1 MPEKP
6 LFQHH
11 VIHGRRGEGPT
22 LLVIAGVHGDEFEG
36 PAACRRLIAETDP
49 DALSGNLH
57 IIPMANESACRCRA
71 RCGSDGLDLARTFP
85 GRADG
90 SITER
95 VAHALSGI
103 IREASAFID
112 LHSGGT
118 IMEVAPLS
126 GYMLVQDAG
135 VLERQRD
142 LAKAFGLP
150 LAWGTSASLDGRS
163 MSEARDAG
171 IPAIYAEYLGGARC
185 SEEGVAAYVE
195 GCRRVMAFLG
205 MIDSMPPAPLV
216 PQCVEDTSPGSGHM
230 QICHPSPMEGIF
242 VPAVQL
248 GEELRRGQPLGVV
261 VDYLG
266 IEQRPIPAER
276 DGRVI
281 VLRTYPRVDAG
292 ESVGVIL

>member
-57 IIPMANESACRCRA
+57 VIPMANESACRCRA

-103 IREASAFID
+103 IRAQLARPDQQVVGFDTYNQLFTMHGTVMVYLFAVPFAFAV
-112 LHSGGT
+112 GN
-118 IMEVAPLS
+118 
-126 GYMLVQDAG
+126 Y
-135 VLERQRD
+135 
-142 LAKAFGLP
+142 
-150 LAWGTSASLDGRS
+150 
-163 MSEARDAG
+163 
-171 IPAIYAEYLGGARC
+171 
-185 SEEGVAAYVE
+185 
-195 GCRRVMAFLG
+195 
-205 MIDSMPPAPLV
+205 LV
-216 PQCVEDTSPGSGHM
+216 PLMV
-230 QICHPSPMEGIF
+230 
-242 VPAVQL
+242 
-248 GEELRRGQPLGVV
+248 
-261 VDYLG
+261 
-266 IEQRPIPAER
+266 
-276 DGRVI
+276 
-281 VLRTYPRVDAG
+281 
-292 ESVGVIL
+292 